1 MKAHFFS
8 LCWTL
13 LFAIGCQTVSAQSTE
28 LDAVRGLNSYLQK
41 NGVIVFAQAVSEN
54 HWRTPTIS
62 SRWYVERVVVSGD
75 APLEREKRDF
85 GKALEARISEL
96 VPQLHASRDVTETY
110 RRSALLI
117 QLADWLSVS
126 EGYGN
131 LVLAA
136 RCKDVATVGLGPLVA
151 NLDFPMEK
159 LAGLLTSLAP
169 PTSSLRARV
178 LNQEAGVELFSTTTT
193 QDELESVWRSGALL
207 MLEQANPKLR
217 ETRLS
222 HPEVKVVETPSIKRS
237 LPFFVDDD
245 LPMPPTTANLWS
257 RKNHERLVTGLDVP
271 NARKLLALAAFRQ
284 AVKAFPTK
292 PTYRPHDFESDG
304 KAAFDEAW
312 RPHATP
318 ETHALFALA
327 WLTFDLI
334 QRGQFLDQ
342 DTTVSAN

>member
-1 MKAHFFS
+1 MNAHSFS
-8 LCWTL
+8 ICLTL
-13 LFAIGCQTVSAQSTE
+13 LFAICCQVVGAQPSE
-28 LDAVRGLNSYLQK
+28 LDAVRGLNSYLQG
-41 NGVIVFAQAVSEN
+41 NGIIAFAQAAGDN
-54 HWRTPTIS
+54 RWKAPTIS
-62 SRWYVERVVVSGD
+62 SRWYAEKVALPRD
-75 APLEREKRDF
+75 ASLEREKRDF
-85 GKALEARISEL
+85 GKALETRIAEL
-96 VPQLHASRDVTETY
+96 VPQFRASRDGAEIY
-110 RRSALLI
+110 RRCVLLI
-117 QLADWLSVS
+117 RLADWLSAS

-131 LVLAA
+131 LFLAA

-159 LAGLLTSLAP
+159 IAGLLPSLAP

-178 LNQEAGVELFSTTTT
+178 LNQEAGVQLFSKTAT

-207 MLEQANPKLR
+207 MLENTNPKLR

-222 HPEVKVVETPSIKRS
+222 HPEVKVIETVAIRS
-237 LPFFVDDD
+237 NLAFFTDDD
-245 LPMPPTTANLWS
+245 LPTPPTTANLWS

-271 NARKLLALAAFRQ
+271 NVRKLLALAAFRQ

-292 PTYRPHDFESDG
+292 PSYGKHDFESDG

-334 QRGQFLDQ
+334 QRGEFLDQ
-342 DTTVSAN
+342 DTTVSVK